1 MWITDVLG
9 LLVSAFCVPRV
20 PTDSLALFLFI
31 AEWNIS
37 AIYEVKYFRALS
49 VCWSVLPVYFLKG
62 TNLHKTRGT
71 GEWQWVLGFSSLSGA
86 VLRDPQAQNSRLGKL
101 NSSCFA
107 PRPTYWKQLHV
118 VCRCFSCAEVKLH
131 WHQWSYL
138 WNKEVSEW
146 SQCFRGLLLKK
157 LPAAIGK
164 TSLSLS
170 ICQWNWKESLEG
182 ERELALWWWSQRAAI
197 SKVAA
202 PSHLT
207 TCREMPVSFLG
218 GSLTLL
224 LSFWEWTIVLTK
236 GATSFYK
243 VMEKEKQNS
252 LLILQIKPH
261 C

>member
-1 MWITDVLG
+1 MDHRWVRFASLCFLCASCPHRFSCTLFIHCWVEYFSHIRSEVLQSSVY
-9 LLVSAFCVPRV
+9 LLVSASCLFSEGYEFAQ
-20 PTDSLALFLFI
+20 DSRHWGMAVSVGFLFLVWCC
-31 AEWNIS
+31 AQRS
-37 AIYEVKYFRALS
+37 PGTKLS
-49 VCWSVLPVYFLKG
+49 PWETELFLLRTQAYILKTTSCRVSVLFLC
-62 TNLHKTRGT
+62 RG
-71 GEWQWVLGFSSLSGA
+71 
-86 VLRDPQAQNSRLGKL
+86 
-101 NSSCFA
+101 
-107 PRPTYWKQLHV
+107 
-118 VCRCFSCAEVKLH
+118 KLH
-131 WHQWSYL
+131 WHQRSYL